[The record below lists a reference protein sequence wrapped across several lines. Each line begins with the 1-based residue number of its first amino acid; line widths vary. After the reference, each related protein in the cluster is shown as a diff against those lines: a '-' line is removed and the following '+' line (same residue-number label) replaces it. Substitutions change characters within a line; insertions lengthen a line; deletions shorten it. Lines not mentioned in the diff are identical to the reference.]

1 MTKKEKKTMK
11 KIIAL
16 VLALMMVLSLT
27 ACAKDIH
34 KKSEGV
40 MTYAEYEA
48 AELDTF
54 LTIEGFVQAKQS
66 WWDNKATLYI
76 QDKDGAY
83 FAYEVGCRE
92 DVYEQLVEG
101 QKVQIAGYKAEW
113 AGEVEI
119 MDATVSVLEGNWIA
133 EATDVTA
140 KLGTDELAKH
150 MNQKVSFKG
159 LTVAPSVNADGE
171 EVAFLYNWDG
181 SGAQGD
187 DLYFNVSYNG
197 ATYNFCVEKYLTGA
211 DTEVYKTVEGL
222 KVGDTIDCE
231 GFLYWYEGVN
241 PHITSVTVK

>member
-1 MTKKEKKTMK
+1 MK

-34 KKSEGV
+34 AKSEGT
-40 MTYAEYEA
+40 MTYAEYDA
-48 AELDTF
+48 AALDTEV
-54 LTIEGFVQAKQS
+54 TIEAFVQGKQS
-66 WWDNKATLYI
+66 WWDNKVTAYL

-83 FAYEVGCRE
+83 F
-92 DVYEQLVEG
+92 VYEMACTEEDFAKLVDG
-101 QKVQIAGYKAEW
+101 QKIKVHGYKAEW

-119 MDATVSVLEGNWIA
+119 IDCTFELLEGNWVA
-133 EATDVTA
+133 EAADVTA
-140 KLGTDELAKH
+140 KLGTDELIKSQ
-150 MNQKVSFKG
+150 NQKVAFKG
-159 LTVAPSVNADGE
+159 LTVAPSYDANGAE
-171 EVAFLYNWDG
+171 AAFLYKWDG

-187 DLYFNVSYNG
+187 DLYFNVSING
-197 ATYNFCVEKYLTGA
+197 NTYNFCVESYLTDA
-211 DTEVYKTVEGL
+211 STEVYKAVEGL